1 MTKTVKRAI
10 SILEFLSNGPQHP
23 RLIAQP
29 IDGHRTTAPR
39 LIIQDLVNGG
49 LAPRDQDGALSVRCR
64 LTGLAKA
71 AMKRFELGWVQ

>member
-1 MTKTVKRAI
+1 MTKKVKRAI
-10 SILEFLSNGPQHP
+10 SILEFLSNGPPHP
-23 RLIAQP
+23 KLIAQP

-39 LIIQDLVNGG
+39 LIQDLVNGG